1 MENTLWFNQSG
12 ETFNG
17 ISCDAIY
24 GGCPQ
29 DNGGNFIVDRGVI
42 PTGAPIAAG
51 LPAPGSTA
59 EQIANDI
66 GYVLPPVPNTGG
78 VKPMRLVKGQR
89 VGMVVAI
96 ACLVPPCPVSA
107 NMIKGTVTGNIQKT
121 YPERY
126 EILWD
131 DGTTGFFFPTEVS
144 VLAPEPV
151 IEPEVIDDT
160 VPVPVIVVPQPAPV
174 VVSSGCGDDQYTV
187 PFKIQGEEK
196 CVDKTIAL
204 VLGAVAIYYILKK

>member
-89 VGMVVAI
+89 VGISVQVQCFA
-96 ACLVPPCPVSA
+96 PPCPP
-107 NMIKGTVTGNIQKT
+107 MIINRGTVTGNIQKT

-131 DGTTGFFFPTEVS
+131 DGTTGFFFATEVS

>member
-12 ETFNG
+12 QTFNG

-29 DNGGNFIVDRGVI
+29 NQAGNFIVDNGVI
-42 PTGAPIAAG
+42 PTGEPISAG
-51 LPAPGSTA
+51 LPAPGSTP
-59 EQIANDI
+59 EQIGNDV
-66 GYVLPPVPNTGG
+66 GYVLPT
-78 VKPMRLVKGQR
+78 KPMRLVAGQR
-89 VGMVVAI
+89 VGKVVFMTCIVA
-96 ACLVPPCPVSA
+96 PCPMSG
-107 NMIKGTVTGNIQKT
+107 NMITGTVTGNIQKSF
-121 YPERY
+121 PERY

-131 DGTTGFFFPTEVS
+131 DGTTGFFASSEVS
-144 VLAPEPV
+144 VLAPDPV
-151 IEPEVIDDT
+151 LYYPPLGL
-160 VPVPVIVVPQPAPV
+160 PVAETQPAPA

-204 VLGAVAIYYILKK
+204 VLGAVVIYYILKK